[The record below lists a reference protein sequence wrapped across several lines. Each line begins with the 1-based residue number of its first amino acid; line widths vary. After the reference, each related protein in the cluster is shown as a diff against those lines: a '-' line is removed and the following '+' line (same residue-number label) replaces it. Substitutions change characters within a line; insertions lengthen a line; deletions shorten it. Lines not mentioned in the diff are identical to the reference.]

1 MVKKV
6 LGSPVVR
13 IGFVVLAVGL
23 GVWAV
28 YVQHDA
34 VATGLRRVGP
44 LTVLVAL
51 LTIIAGLVA
60 SLQTWRSLL
69 ASLGSPLPLT
79 VAGRIFFIGQLGK
92 YLPGSVWPVLMQ
104 TELAKAENVPRV
116 RTATAAILAMGITL
130 AAGLLAV
137 IATLP
142 LLTSGETAGYRWIVL
157 AAPVLLIGLL
167 PRIINPAL
175 GWLLRL
181 AKRPPLEH
189 PLTGRAVLVALV
201 WALISWVLLC
211 AHVWLLAVR
220 LGAPPGRAA
229 LLAIGGF
236 AFAWT
241 AGFLVVF
248 APAGA
253 GVREVIL
260 VATLTT
266 VLDAGE
272 ATVIALVSRVL
283 MSLADLIVAGLAI
296 WAAWSK
302 RPRGGVRRGDQDV
315 PAPPSRSNGSEP
327 TGSVVT
333 G

>member
-1 MVKKV
+1 MVRKV

-13 IGFVVLAVGL
+13 IGFVVLAVAL

-28 YVQHDA
+28 YAQRDA
-34 VATGLRRVGP
+34 VATGLRRVGV
-44 LTVLVAL
+44 LTVLGAL
-51 LTIIAGLVA
+51 VTVVAGLVA

-69 ASLGSPLPLT
+69 ASLGSPLPLAA
-79 VAGRIFFIGQLGK
+79 AGRIFFIGQLGK
-92 YLPGSVWPVLMQ
+92 YIPGSVWPVVMQ
-104 TELAKAENVPRV
+104 TELAKAERVPRA
-116 RTATAAILAMGITL
+116 RSATAAILAMVITL
-130 AAGLLAV
+130 CAGLLAV

-142 LLTSGETAGYRWIVL
+142 FLTSGETAGYRWIVL
-157 AAPVLLIGLL
+157 AAPVMLIGLH

-175 GWLLRL
+175 GRLLKL

-189 PLTGRAVLVALV
+189 PLTGRAVLVALA
-201 WALISWVLLC
+201 WALISWILLC
-211 AHVWLLAVR
+211 THVWLLAVR
-220 LGAPPGRAA
+220 LGAKPGQAA

-260 VATLTT
+260 VATLKT
-266 VLDAGE
+266 VLDTGE
-272 ATVIALVSRVL
+272 STVIALVSRVL
-283 MSLADLIVAGLAI
+283 MSVADLVVAGLAV
-296 WAAWSK
+296 WAAWSL
-302 RPRGGVRRGDQDV
+302 RPKSPAHDDE
-315 PAPPSRSNGSEP
+315 APPSRSNGSEP
-327 TGSVVT
+327 TGTVIT

>member
-1 MVKKV
+1 VVKKV

-28 YVQHDA
+28 YVQHEA
-34 VATGLRRVGP
+34 VATGLRRVGV

-69 ASLGSPLPLT
+69 ASLGSPLPQAA
-79 VAGRIFFIGQLGK
+79 AGRIFFIGQLGK
-92 YLPGSVWPVLMQ
+92 YIPGSVWPVLMQ
-104 TELAKAENVPRV
+104 TELAKAQHVPRA
-116 RTATAAILAMGITL
+116 RTATAAILAMVITL
-130 AAGLLAV
+130 SAGLLAV

-142 LLTSGETAGYRWIVL
+142 FLTSGETAGYRWIVL
-157 AAPVLLIGLL
+157 AAPVLLIGLY
-167 PRIINPAL
+167 PKIINPAL

-181 AKRPPLEH
+181 AKRPPMEH
-189 PLTGRAVLVALV
+189 PLTGRAVLVALA
-201 WALISWVLLC
+201 WALISWVLLST
-211 AHVWLLAVR
+211 HVCLLAVR
-220 LGAPPGRAA
+220 LGARPGQAA
-229 LLAIGGF
+229 LLALGGF

-260 VATLTT
+260 VATLKT
-266 VLDAGE
+266 VLDTGE
-272 ATVIALVSRVL
+272 ATVITLVSRVL
-283 MSLADLIVAGLAI
+283 MSVADLVVAGLAV
-296 WAAWSK
+296 WAAWSM
-302 RPRGGVRRGDQDV
+302 RPKPNAQDDE
-315 PAPPSRSNGSEP
+315 APPSRSNGSEP
-327 TGSVVT
+327 TGTVIT

>member
-1 MVKKV
+1 VVKKV

-13 IGFVVLAVGL
+13 IGFVVLAVSL
-23 GVWAV
+23 GAWAV
-28 YVQHDA
+28 YVQRGA
-34 VATGLRRVGP
+34 VATGLRQVGL
-44 LTVLVAL
+44 LTVLGAL
-51 LTIIAGLVA
+51 LSVVAGLVA
-60 SLQTWRSLL
+60 GLQTWRSLL
-69 ASLGSPLPLT
+69 ASLGSPLPLAA
-79 VAGRIFFIGQLGK
+79 AGRIFFIGQLGK
-92 YLPGSVWPVLMQ
+92 YIPGSVWPVVMQ
-104 TELAKAENVPRV
+104 AELAKAQHVPRA
-116 RTATAAILAMGITL
+116 RSATAAVLAMVITL
-130 AAGLLAV
+130 CAGLLAV

-142 LLTSGETAGYRWIVL
+142 FLTSGETADFRWIVL
-157 AAPVLLIGLL
+157 AAPVLLVGLH

-181 AKRPPLEH
+181 ARRPPLEH
-189 PLTGRAVLVALV
+189 PLTGRAVLVALA

-220 LGAPPGRAA
+220 LGVSPGRAA

-253 GVREVIL
+253 GIREVIL

-266 VLDAGE
+266 ALDTGE

-296 WAAWSK
+296 WAAWSM
-302 RPRGGVRRGDQDV
+302 RPRGGVRQGDQDV

-327 TGSVVT
+327 TGSIVT

>member
-1 MVKKV
+1 VVRKV

-28 YVQHDA
+28 YAQRDA
-34 VATGLRRVGP
+34 VATGLRRVGV
-44 LTVLVAL
+44 LTVLGAL
-51 LTIIAGLVA
+51 LTVIAGLIA

-69 ASLGSPLPLT
+69 ASLGSPLP
-79 VAGRIFFIGQLGK
+79 VAAAGRIFFIGQLGK
-92 YLPGSVWPVLMQ
+92 YIPGSVWPVVMQ
-104 TELAKAENVPRV
+104 TELAKAEKVPRA
-116 RTATAAILAMGITL
+116 RSATAAILAMVITL
-130 AAGLLAV
+130 CAGLLLV

-142 LLTSGETAGYRWIVL
+142 FLASGETAGYRWIVL
-157 AAPVLLIGLL
+157 AAPVMLIGLH
-167 PRIINPAL
+167 PRIVNPAL
-175 GWLLRL
+175 ARLLKL

-189 PLTGRAVLVALV
+189 PLTGRAVMVALA

-211 AHVWLLAVR
+211 THVWLLAVR
-220 LGAPPGRAA
+220 LGAKPGQAT
-229 LLAIGGF
+229 LLALGGF

-260 VATLTT
+260 VATLKT
-266 VLDAGE
+266 VLDTGE

-283 MSLADLIVAGLAI
+283 MSVADLVVAGLAV
-296 WAAWSK
+296 WAAWSM
-302 RPRGGVRRGDQDV
+302 RPKHEAQDDD
-315 PAPPSRSNGSEP
+315 APPSRSNGSEP
-327 TGSVVT
+327 TGTVIT

>member
-1 MVKKV
+1 MVRKV
-6 LGSPVVR
+6 LGSPIVR

-28 YVQHDA
+28 YAQRDA
-34 VATGLRRVGP
+34 VATGLGRVGV
-44 LTVLVAL
+44 LTVLGAL
-51 LTIIAGLVA
+51 VTVVAGLAV

-69 ASLGSPLPLT
+69 ASLGSPLPLAA
-79 VAGRIFFIGQLGK
+79 AGRIFFIGQLGK
-92 YLPGSVWPVLMQ
+92 YIPGSVWPVVMQ
-104 TELAKAENVPRV
+104 TELAKAEKVPRA
-116 RTATAAILAMGITL
+116 RSATAAILAMVITL
-130 AAGLLAV
+130 CAGLLLV

-142 LLTSGETAGYRWIVL
+142 FLASGETAGYRWIVL
-157 AAPVLLIGLL
+157 AAPVMLIGLH

-175 GWLLRL
+175 GRLLKL

-189 PLTGRAVLVALV
+189 PLTGRAVLVAMA
-201 WALISWVLLC
+201 WALVSWVLLC
-211 AHVWLLAVR
+211 THVWLLAVR
-220 LGAPPGRAA
+220 LGAKPGQAA

-260 VATLTT
+260 VATLKT
-266 VLDAGE
+266 VLDTGE

-283 MSLADLIVAGLAI
+283 MSVADLIVAGLAV
-296 WAAWSK
+296 WAAWSF
-302 RPRGGVRRGDQDV
+302 RPKAKAHDSQDDD
-315 PAPPSRSNGSEP
+315 APPSRSNGSEP
-327 TGSVVT
+327 TGTVIT